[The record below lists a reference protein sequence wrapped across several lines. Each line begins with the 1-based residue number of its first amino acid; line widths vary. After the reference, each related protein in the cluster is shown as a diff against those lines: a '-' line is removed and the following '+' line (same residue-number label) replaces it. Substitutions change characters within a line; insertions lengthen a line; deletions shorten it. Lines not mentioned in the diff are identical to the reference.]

1 MTMFGK
7 ILVYV
12 NLAVSMLMAAFAFGL
27 WSNRIDPSNLKPSK
41 DDKTTWGLY
50 AQREKDL
57 DEAWNEFRPVEAG
70 LRTARADVM
79 VAEKGR
85 GADRVWYLGRMD
97 HLRKNATLEK
107 PAERVV
113 FAAKDEDQTK
123 TKKGQVLL
131 DPATGY
137 PKMDAEKDRAGGAL
151 LAMAYYDNK
160 LKEILAEREQIEDKH
175 KKQLDEATDLT
186 AKLVVLRRLYENE
199 RNKRA
204 DMEDEVKRVYPLL
217 VNTKVD
223 AELTLKRQKALK
235 ARIEELNKQR
245 VAVGD

>member
-7 ILVYV
+7 ILVYMT
-12 NLAVSMLMAAFAFGL
+12 LAVSVLMLAFAFGL
-27 WSNRIDPSNLKPSK
+27 WSNRIDPSNNKLVK
-41 DDKTTWGLY
+41 DDKTTWGLF
-50 AQREKDL
+50 AQRADDL
-57 DEAWNEFRPVEAG
+57 DSAWNEFRPVETG
-70 LRTARADVM
+70 LRAARADVM
-79 VAEKGR
+79 VEEKGR
-85 GADRVWYLGRMD
+85 SADNAWYLGRMD

-137 PKMDAEKDRAGGAL
+137 PKMEAEKDRAGGAL

-186 AKLVVLRRLYENE
+186 AKLIVLRRQFDNE
-199 RNKRA
+199 RHKRA

-223 AELTLKRQKALK
+223 SELVLKRQKALK
-235 ARIEELNKQR
+235 ARLEELNKLR
-245 VAVGD
+245 VAVGE